1 MVQDYNLVLW
11 KTCTWP
17 VILTVFGA
25 KSAKTI
31 GSECNKTNERTVLQM
46 VQM

>member
-11 KTCTWP
+11 KMCTWP

-25 KSAKTI
+25 ESAKTRKTI
-31 GSECNKTNERTVLQM
+31 GSECNKTNERTVLEM
-46 VQM
+46 